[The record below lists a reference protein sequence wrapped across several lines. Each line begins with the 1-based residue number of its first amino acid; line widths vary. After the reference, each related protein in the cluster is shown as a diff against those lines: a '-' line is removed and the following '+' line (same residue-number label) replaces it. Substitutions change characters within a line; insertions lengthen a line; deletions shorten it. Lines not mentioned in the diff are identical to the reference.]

1 MALKDLFD
9 RIKNKVKNA
18 AVVRK
23 AKAQVNKHDLGTT
36 ADIYADEFVTPKR
49 TDTGVPQTQIT
60 EPDYV
65 RAESTEFVRKNGL
78 SGIYFSDALTHDLKT
93 TLEDEYKN
101 SHLAKFVYVPAS
113 TFPADFSEEEIQ
125 ELSETYEIERDSNN
139 RPRMLVSTFRQWQVD
154 ILRNNE
160 QAATENKELL
170 TPFYDAAKGFAK
182 TARNND
188 QAEPYSE
195 FVLDSLDDY
204 HIAETYGG
212 EKGSLLNS
220 YSKYANIPVSVLA
233 LHAVLSTKAQY
244 KSGERKGDFATLE
257 FTKSEPKKVTK
268 PSYKRIREALG
279 EDPLVGFLDEL
290 CGYTIGADGKPVELT
305 TETGEARQGLFEHM
319 LPLASSVQ
327 SKVNREFKLDI
338 EHIVTK
344 RDVRVATT
352 KLDSDC
358 DRFVRETKVG
368 SSDVSARLSESATE
382 FAQTVINGS
391 ENTSGTMNRFI
402 TRRERSL
409 LRTAFRNV
417 GEEIE
422 KQTTQTTIP
431 KYKGIYEKLNG
442 EIDFSAYSEDEK
454 RFINSKKY
462 PKFKQPKDVDV
473 ELTYASEFGV
483 IKNNALLINNIELN
497 LAPQIDVIDRYPMET
512 EEAIREYASTYGI
525 NLDEKA
531 LQDLAKKYDVKLPA
545 QIDKEYLKLAVK
557 LQTKQQVDGIKDF
570 NESVVQ
576 LVDLKEDLRVC
587 EQVIG
592 QFKFNNLGIVA
603 DVYAIAKE
611 KVKVQQEALRQ
622 QMRTEQLEPAKAALE
637 RLENERIALLQQK
650 RELRNTQKTNKKE
663 LETLTSTHQTK
674 VIEAVGEQFKEDV
687 SAYIVSTSQNGK
699 RRAFNVKSK
708 EFGKIVERALSKLDP
723 SVVLN
728 ENGEINFET
737 IESVLGREFLSIA
750 TANYNFASGTKN
762 EKLSEARV
770 KPFVDLCLKNV
781 RELLE
786 SDKTILSTK
795 RELQLKI
802 KAIENVDNALK
813 ENETE
818 IEQKEEQIS
827 AQEQRIDSIETEIKN
842 IESIPTKAL
851 IEAQK
856 RERENLARVKV
867 KEFEQVI
874 KTINEVKG
882 IHQETEQ
889 ELITKGVLVRNDQG
903 VLQFNINKETS
914 ALLKSES
921 PEILAAFTSGFEK
934 YNSDSERL
942 TTSWNDKLERIVEM
956 AKDDFDLVIVL
967 DEQGQ
972 PKFDAS
978 GNMQYRHIDNPT
990 RVKGD
995 LSDDVIELYESQKT
1009 INACR
1014 EIIELTGRG
1023 EDISGIIENLPE
1035 DVRENL
1041 PEDEQARTEFLNE
1054 TIQSELQQTEPI
1066 RAQYAAMTD
1075 EQKQEFQQ
1083 GYARYDHYVSENY
1096 IDADKVDETLNP
1108 ELARVDSLLSERA
1121 KQPEA
1126 QTEQE
1131 EVVVDE
1137 LGEEV
1142 EPIQPEE
1149 TQETTFGT
1157 RTDYSADVEK
1167 FVGNYSIL
1175 RKIEQIQEA
1184 SNEERLQLVNQNGW
1198 EQFRNFIDENGQLK
1212 PEASDGLAKVRSGYE
1227 QLNQGV
1233 AMKYQVGT
1241 PQFNQFLDQS
1251 VEHYA
1256 QTQREE
1262 SQDGAELTDEER
1274 RETRNNME
1282 EVLVRSQHN
1291 ARTAEQTE
1299 EAESGV
1305 NPKKPELE
1313 EGQPENDKNK
1323 KPVKIEY
1330 TAKGCELA
1338 LKSINK
1344 LIEELEKEI
1353 KAQKQAE
1360 AATETPVEEPPV
1372 TPAEEVVEE
1381 AHVETIDHADN
1392 AYLRQ
1397 AYLGMVYDQLFKE
1410 VGGMTPEQTAALFA
1424 KMDVEI
1430 SDENFAEYID
1440 KDGKLNVPKMIK
1452 EKLGIEVADQKR
1464 AVTAQVSTV
1473 KTGKVNEEGKVV
1485 NARGVSVEEKLYER
1499 FEAGNPDEAVKTILD
1514 TKSPAKRK
1522 YIVRNLIIHALG
1534 KGLIDQETVRN
1545 QARELG
1551 ELLQTNGY
1559 EVTED
1564 NIKALVAGTLPQRT
1578 AEGETP
1584 KNIDVSVIKDKIT
1597 GQIKENVPQKE
1608 TELG

>member
-9 RIKNKVKNA
+9 RIRIKVKNA
-18 AVVRK
+18 AVVRR
-23 AKAQVNKHDLGTT
+23 AKAQVIKHDLGTT
-36 ADIYADEFVTPKR
+36 ADIYADEFVAPER

-65 RAESTEFVRKNGL
+65 RVESTEFVKKNGL

-93 TLEDEYKN
+93 TLEEEYKK

-113 TFPADFSEEEIQ
+113 IFPADFSEEEIK
-125 ELSETYEIERDSNN
+125 ELSETYEIERDSG

-244 KSGERKGDFATLE
+244 KSGKRKGDFVTLE

-268 PSYKRIREALG
+268 TSYGRIREALG

-290 CGYTIGADGKPVELT
+290 CGYTIEDGKVVELK
-305 TETGEARQGLFEHM
+305 TEAGEARQGLFEHM

-327 SKVNREFKLDI
+327 SKVNRQFKLDI

-358 DRFVRETKVG
+358 DRFVRETTIG
-368 SSDVSARLSESATE
+368 SSDVSSRLSESATE
-382 FAQTVINGS
+382 FAETVINGS
-391 ENTSGTMNRFI
+391 EKTSGTMNRFI
-402 TRRERSL
+402 NRREKSL
-409 LRTAFRNV
+409 LRTVFRNV

-422 KQTTQTTIP
+422 KQTAQTTIP
-431 KYKGIYEKLNG
+431 KYKGIYEKLNS

-454 RFINSKKY
+454 RFISSKKY

-473 ELTYASEFGV
+473 ELTYASEFGI
-483 IKNNALLINNIELN
+483 IKNNALLINDIELN

-531 LQDLAKKYDVKLPA
+531 LQDLAKKYGVKLPA
-545 QIDKEYLKLAVK
+545 QIDKEYLKLAVQ

-611 KVKVQQEALRQ
+611 KVRAQQEALKQ

-637 RLENERIALLQQK
+637 RLESERIALLQQK
-650 RELRNTQKTNKKE
+650 RELRKTQRTNKE
-663 LETLTSTHQTK
+663 EVETLRSTHQTK
-674 VIEAVGEQFKEDV
+674 VVELIGEQFKDDV

-699 RRAFNVKSK
+699 RRAFNVESK

-762 EKLSEARV
+762 GKLSAASV

-786 SDKTILSTK
+786 SDKTILLTK

-813 ENETE
+813 ENE
-818 IEQKEEQIS
+818 IAIAQKEEQIS
-827 AQEQRIDSIETEIKN
+827 AQEERIDSIETEIKN
-842 IESIPTKAL
+842 IESVPTKAL

-856 RERENLARVKV
+856 RERENLARVKA

-903 VLQFNINKETS
+903 VLQFNINKETR
-914 ALLKSES
+914 ALLESES
-921 PEILAAFTSGFEK
+921 PEILAAFTSGFEN

-942 TTSWNDKLERIVEM
+942 TTSWNDKLERIVKM

-995 LSDDVIELYESQKT
+995 LSDDVVELYESQKT
-1009 INACR
+1009 INTCR

-1023 EDISGIIENLPE
+1023 EDISGIIANLPE
-1035 DVRENL
+1035 DIRENL

-1066 RAQYAAMTD
+1066 RAQYAAMSD

-1083 GYARYDHYVSENY
+1083 GYARYDHYASGNY
-1096 IDADKVDETLNP
+1096 IDADKVDETLTP

-1131 EVVVDE
+1131 EAVVDE

-1142 EPIQPEE
+1142 EPIQPQE

-1157 RTDYSADVEK
+1157 RTDYSADVK
-1167 FVGNYSIL
+1167 QFVENYSML

-1198 EQFRNFIDENGQLK
+1198 ESFRELIDENGQLK
-1212 PEASDGLAKVRSGYE
+1212 PQGNEALNMAKADYE

-1233 AMKYQVGT
+1233 AIKYPVGT

-1256 QTQREE
+1256 ETQRELRE
-1262 SQDGAELTDEER
+1262 DGTELTDEER

-1299 EAESGV
+1299 E
-1305 NPKKPELE
+1305 
-1313 EGQPENDKNK
+1313 GQPENDKNN

-1344 LIEELEKEI
+1344 LIEKLEKEI

-1360 AATETPVEEPPV
+1360 AATETPAEEPPV
-1372 TPAEEVVEE
+1372 KPAEEAVEE

-1551 ELLQTNGY
+1551 ELLKTNGY

>member
-1 MALKDLFD
+1 
-9 RIKNKVKNA
+9 
-18 AVVRK
+18 
-23 AKAQVNKHDLGTT
+23 
-36 ADIYADEFVTPKR
+36 
-49 TDTGVPQTQIT
+49 
-60 EPDYV
+60 
-65 RAESTEFVRKNGL
+65 
-78 SGIYFSDALTHDLKT
+78 
-93 TLEDEYKN
+93 
-101 SHLAKFVYVPAS
+101 
-113 TFPADFSEEEIQ
+113 
-125 ELSETYEIERDSNN
+125 
-139 RPRMLVSTFRQWQVD
+139 
-154 ILRNNE
+154 
-160 QAATENKELL
+160 
-170 TPFYDAAKGFAK
+170 
-182 TARNND
+182 
-188 QAEPYSE
+188 
-195 FVLDSLDDY
+195 
-204 HIAETYGG
+204 
-212 EKGSLLNS
+212 
-220 YSKYANIPVSVLA
+220 
-233 LHAVLSTKAQY
+233 
-244 KSGERKGDFATLE
+244 
-257 FTKSEPKKVTK
+257 
-268 PSYKRIREALG
+268 
-279 EDPLVGFLDEL
+279 
-290 CGYTIGADGKPVELT
+290 
-305 TETGEARQGLFEHM
+305 
-319 LPLASSVQ
+319 
-327 SKVNREFKLDI
+327 
-338 EHIVTK
+338 
-344 RDVRVATT
+344 
-352 KLDSDC
+352 
-358 DRFVRETKVG
+358 
-368 SSDVSARLSESATE
+368 
-382 FAQTVINGS
+382 
-391 ENTSGTMNRFI
+391 MNRFI

-431 KYKGIYEKLNG
+431 KYKGIYEKLNS

-473 ELTYASEFGV
+473 ELTYASEFGI

-708 EFGKIVERALSKLDP
+708 EFGKIIERALSKLDP

-762 EKLSEARV
+762 EKISEARV

-795 RELQLKI
+795 SELQLKI
-802 KAIENVDNALK
+802 KEIENVDNALK
-813 ENETE
+813 ENETA
-818 IEQKEEQIS
+818 IEQKEEQIG

-903 VLQFNINKETS
+903 VLQFNINEETR
-914 ALLKSES
+914 ALLESES
-921 PEILAAFTSGFEK
+921 PEILAAFTSGFEN

-942 TTSWNDKLERIVEM
+942 TTSWNDKLERIVKM
-956 AKDDFDLVIVL
+956 AKEDFDLVIVL

-995 LSDDVIELYESQKT
+995 LSDDVVELYESQKT
-1009 INACR
+1009 INTCR

-1023 EDISGIIENLPE
+1023 EDISGIIANLPE
-1035 DVRENL
+1035 EVRENL

-1083 GYARYDHYVSENY
+1083 GYARYDHYASENY

-1126 QTEQE
+1126 QTEPE
-1131 EVVVDE
+1131 EAVVDE

-1157 RTDYSADVEK
+1157 RTDYSADVEQ
-1167 FVGNYSIL
+1167 FVENYSIL

-1198 EQFRNFIDENGQLK
+1198 ERFRELIDENGQLK

-1233 AMKYQVGT
+1233 AMKYPVGT

-1299 EAESGV
+1299 E
-1305 NPKKPELE
+1305 
-1313 EGQPENDKNK
+1313 GQPENDKNN

-1344 LIEELEKEI
+1344 LIEKLEKEI